1 MSWHTQ
7 AMNTIIEPDKRS
19 RIVLTREIRN
29 AAPDF
34 EMVIY

>member
-7 AMNTIIEPDKRS
+7 AMNTIIEPDKQN

-29 AAPDF
+29 AAPDL
-34 EMVIY
+34 ETVIS